1 VWQCVALRIGCKLTQ
16 RASSGAPHPFL
27 LIPDPALGSSTPG
40 AAATRMPGLGKSEDS
55 GLLSGLGHTRVL
67 RVLSVPLV
75 SGSPVGKEV
84 EAGESMGK
92 LRVLLMH
99 LQDA

>member
-1 VWQCVALRIGCKLTQ
+1 
-16 RASSGAPHPFL
+16 
-27 LIPDPALGSSTPG
+27 
-40 AAATRMPGLGKSEDS
+40 MPGLGTSEDS
-55 GLLSGLGHTRVL
+55 GLPSGVGHAHTL
-67 RVLSVPLV
+67 RILSVPLV